1 MWLRR
6 AAIPFV
12 CPGLYVYLFRHL
24 PLFSLEIHII
34 TYIYK
39 CTKCIKCVCV
49 CVNEMNVLMEMREGK
64 IFAAY
69 HCIVILHSLEIHY
82 MNIFNIM

>member
-1 MWLRR
+1 M
-6 AAIPFV
+6 
-12 CPGLYVYLFRHL
+12 
-24 PLFSLEIHII
+24 
-34 TYIYK
+34 YK
-39 CTKCIKCVCV
+39 MYYVCV
-49 CVNEMNVLMEMREGK
+49 CVNGMNVLMEMREGK